1 MTIRIARSTDGDA
14 LAKIYAPIVE
24 NTFISFE
31 EVPPTAAEMAGRVEA
46 TLQTHPWLVFEDAG
60 TAVAFAYAT
69 THRTRAA
76 YKWSCDVSVYVGE
89 TARRKGLADRL
100 YRRLFDT
107 LIHQGFGSVFAG
119 IALPNEASVGFHER
133 MGFEPVGVYP
143 RVGFK
148 NGSWRDVGWWSRPLQ
163 ALDDNPPPPL
173 PFGANRQ
180 AFEQGG
186 A

>member
-1 MTIRIARSTDGDA
+1 MTIRIARAADGEA

-31 EVPPTAAEMAGRVEA
+31 ETPPTAAEMARRVEA
-46 TLQTHPWLVFEDAG
+46 TLETHPWLVVEQAG

-69 THRTRAA
+69 AHRARAA

-89 TARRKGLADRL
+89 EARRQGLAGRL
-100 YRRLFDT
+100 YKHLFDT
-107 LIHQGFGSVFAG
+107 LIRQGFGSVFAG

-133 MGFEPVGVYP
+133 VGFEPVGTYP

-148 NGSWRDVGWWSRPLQ
+148 NGSWRDVGWWSRSLQ
-163 ALDDNPPPPL
+163 ELPDNPSPPL
-173 PFGANRQ
+173 PFGENRH
-180 AFEQGG
+180 AFKQCGS
-186 A
+186 